1 MDPMDYTIAAFLI
14 YLAVSL
20 ALTVWVARTLS
31 RNGRLFLIDAFGG
44 DTALADAVN
53 RLLVV
58 GFYLINGGYATLAL
72 KFGDKASDLQ
82 GVFEFCSEKVG
93 LVLLVLGVMH
103 FLNLYVF
110 ARLKRRRDEEVVLSE
125 ESL

>member
-72 KFGDKASDLQ
+72 KFGDKARDLQ

-125 ESL
+125 ESV